1 MGASWQ
7 RPGTQVH
14 GDGAASCDHIPSG
27 GRLAEDP
34 GAGVVLTVNPG
45 TGPASETRL
54 AAAADISKTAGT
66 IAYASRHSHSTKAQQ
81 NYYYNEYHEGISE
94 IANSLLK
101 MLLNQMVDNTM
112 VAAVK
117 EK

>member
-1 MGASWQ
+1 MVTVLPHATTF
-7 RPGTQVH
+7 PAV
-14 GDGAASCDHIPSG
+14 GDWLKTLEPAWFWP
-27 GRLAEDP
+27 
-34 GAGVVLTVNPG
+34 VNPG

-54 AAAADISKTAGT
+54 AAADISKTSGT

-94 IANSLLK
+94 ISNSLLK